1 MTHDPAA
8 ADVQAD
14 VVLPAIRKITFDDLK
29 DALAKGWDDFKQK
42 PSHVFFIAVIY
53 PIIGL
58 FLSRLTFG
66 YDVLPLLFPLAAGF
80 ALLGPF
86 AALAF
91 YEISR
96 RRERGVDTSWGD
108 VFALTSGESRW
119 AILAL
124 GALLAVIFVAWIIT
138 AKFIFESFF
147 GSTYVPSVGSF
158 IHNVFETPQGIELIF
173 IGNAVGFL
181 FALVS
186 FAISVVSFPLL
197 LDRDVSAPV
206 AMVTSVKAVIE
217 NPVTMIAWAI
227 FIALA
232 LIIGSLP
239 ALLGL
244 AIVLPVLG
252 HASWHLYRKLVV

>member
-147 GSTYVPSVGSF
+147 CSTYVPSVGSF